1 MSNNWNDYT
10 GLDYFKAMIAGETP
24 HARMASQI
32 PMRCVAAEH
41 GFLRFIAR
49 AGAHHTNPFGPVHG
63 GFAATVLDSAGA
75 CAVHTTVEQ
84 GVGST
89 TIDLHVKYF
98 RPVPQDVDLIADAR
112 VTNVSKRLGVADCT
126 LTDDSGKLY
135 AQATVTC
142 IILRD

>member
-49 AGAHHTNPFGPVHG
+49 AGAQQPG
-63 GFAATVLDSAGA
+63 AAECCARLNFVPRRIRCVVVVSRECRGA
-75 CAVHTTVEQ
+75 K
-84 GVGST
+84 
-89 TIDLHVKYF
+89 IDYF
-98 RPVPQDVDLIADAR
+98 PSILIPGRNYCITQCSILLRILAQ
-112 VTNVSKRLGVADCT
+112 
-126 LTDDSGKLY
+126 KLRH
-135 AQATVTC
+135 QNH
-142 IILRD
+142 IFE